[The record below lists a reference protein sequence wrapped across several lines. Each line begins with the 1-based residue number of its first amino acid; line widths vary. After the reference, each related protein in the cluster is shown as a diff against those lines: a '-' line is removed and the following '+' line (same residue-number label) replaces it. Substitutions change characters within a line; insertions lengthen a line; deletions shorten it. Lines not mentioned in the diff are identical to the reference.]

1 MARLC
6 EPPVS
11 WLHPSA
17 AQTLLSTQSML
28 LAKSARRGAG
38 QILLEKTKKEQ
49 HLNRSTKRLLD
60 NRNSCRVQKKLRLCP
75 EIAEW
80 LKSATPGALCVPPP
94 ADLGSNADK
103 ILSFLFNS
111 LLFRVKG
118 KITPLMR
125 YPCNDYDF

>member
-94 ADLGSNADK
+94 LTLDQTLTK
-103 ILSFLFNS
+103 YSFLFNS